1 MATIKEAIGMLP
13 VKDLD
18 AAKSWWADRF
28 SLKPV
33 EELGEQGSYYEVG
46 STRFLV
52 YPSQFAG
59 SNQATAMGLRV
70 DDLDAAVEELRSNG
84 IEFEEYDFPGLKT
97 VKGIATMEDAGEM
110 GRVAWFK
117 DPDGNI
123 ISISDS

>member
-13 VKDLD
+13 VRDLE

-28 SLKPV
+28 SLKPT
-33 EELGEQGSYYEVG
+33 EDSDMGSYYEVG

-59 SNQATAMGLRV
+59 SNQATAMGLHV
-70 DDLDAAVEELRSNG
+70 DDVESTVEELRSKG
-84 IEFEEYDFPGLKT
+84 VQFEEYDMPQIKT
-97 VKGIATMEDAGEM
+97 ERGIATMEEG
-110 GRVAWFK
+110 GRTMQVAWFK

-123 ISISDS
+123 ISISNY